1 MGLYHRRLLFLIDE
15 VIEEFILFCLT
26 EARSIVGAAQWV
38 HETPRA
44 LYNVIRIT
52 QINEISKNSKIVI
65 LFH

>member
-15 VIEEFILFCLT
+15 VMEEFVLFFLT
-26 EARSIVGAAQWV
+26 EVRSIIGAAQWV
-38 HETPRA
+38 DETSRA

-52 QINEISKNSKIVI
+52 QRNEISKNSKIII

>member
-15 VIEEFILFCLT
+15 VMEEFVLFFLT
-26 EARSIVGAAQWV
+26 EVRSIIGAAQWV
-38 HETPRA
+38 DETPRA

-52 QINEISKNSKIVI
+52 QRNEISKNSKIII